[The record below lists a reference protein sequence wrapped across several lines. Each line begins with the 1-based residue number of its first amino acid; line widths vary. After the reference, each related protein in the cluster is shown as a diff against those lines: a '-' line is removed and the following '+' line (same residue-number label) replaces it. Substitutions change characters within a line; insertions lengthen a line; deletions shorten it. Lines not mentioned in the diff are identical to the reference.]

1 MPLNPNT
8 NIEKSLVE
16 DELAVNDFLATEV
29 DLEPTPEPSPNVTT
43 GADGG
48 ATISFGR
55 TSVVGQEEDHSSNL
69 ADVMADEALERLA
82 AEVTDLYGRDRDSRK
97 DWEQTYVEGLGLL
110 GMKLEE
116 RSQPFAGASGAH
128 HPLLAE
134 SVTQFQAQ
142 AYKELLPAGGPVR
155 CQVMGEKSTE
165 VEMQAQR
172 VKDFM
177 NYQITHVMEEYD
189 PDMDQ
194 LLFYLPL
201 CGSAFKKIYYDENI
215 QRPVSK
221 FIPSEELVIPYTA
234 TDL

>member
-1 MPLNPNT
+1 
-8 NIEKSLVE
+8 
-16 DELAVNDFLATEV
+16 
-29 DLEPTPEPSPNVTT
+29 
-43 GADGG
+43 
-48 ATISFGR
+48 
-55 TSVVGQEEDHSSNL
+55 
-69 ADVMADEALERLA
+69 
-82 AEVTDLYGRDRDSRK
+82 
-97 DWEQTYVEGLGLL
+97 
-110 GMKLEE
+110 MKLEE

-201 CGSAFKKIYYDENI
+201 FG
-215 QRPVSK
+215 
-221 FIPSEELVIPYTA
+221 
-234 TDL
+234 